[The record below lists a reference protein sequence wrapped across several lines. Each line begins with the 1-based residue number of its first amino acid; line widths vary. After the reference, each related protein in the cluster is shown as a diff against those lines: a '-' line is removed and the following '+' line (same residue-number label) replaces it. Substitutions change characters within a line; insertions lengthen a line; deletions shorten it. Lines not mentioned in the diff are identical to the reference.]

1 VGEKQKVGI
10 TKSEH
15 HILNLGA
22 GVQSTTLFL
31 LIREG
36 VIKLPESTVAVFADT
51 QEEPAAVY
59 KHLEWLK
66 SLEWPTILVR
76 TAGKLGDDL
85 VHGRNTTGGR
95 FAAIPAFTT
104 DGASEGM
111 TRRQCTKEY
120 KTEVIG
126 KTIRREVV
134 GLAHGR
140 AIDRQTEVHQYIGIS
155 RDEAR
160 RSVGVKANI
169 ESRRG
174 WLAHFPLMD
183 LGWTRADCLRWL
195 SDKVPHQVPRSAC
208 VFCPF
213 HSDEEWLRIKRDDP
227 AGWARAVEVDT
238 ALRTTGSVANRDM
251 RQTMY
256 LHRRRI
262 PLVEVNLNENQHSFG
277 FTMECEGMCGV

>member
-1 VGEKQKVGI
+1 MKAY
-10 TKSEH
+10 

-22 GVQSTTLFL
+22 GVQSTTLFE
-31 LIREG
+31 LIRRG
-36 VIKLPESTVAVFADT
+36 IIALPAEWVSVFADT
-51 QEEPAAVY
+51 QEEPDAVY
-59 KHLEWLK
+59 GHLARLQAE
-66 SLEWPTILVR
+66 EPGRILIG

-104 DGASEGM
+104 DGVSRGM
-111 TRRQCTKEY
+111 TRRQCTREY

-126 KTIRREVV
+126 RVIRRQII
-134 GLAHGR
+134 GLPKGR
-140 AIDRQTEVHQYIGIS
+140 AIDRDTEVHQYIGIS

-174 WLAHFPLMD
+174 WFAHFPLLEM
-183 LGWTRADCLRWL
+183 GWTRADCLRWL
-195 SDKVPHQVPRSAC
+195 KENFPHPVPRSAC

-213 HSDEEWLRIKRDDP
+213 HNDAEWLRIKRDDP
-227 AGWARAVEVDT
+227 KGWARAIEIDT
-238 ALRTTGSVANRDM
+238 ALRTSVANRDM

-256 LHRRRI
+256 LHRSCK
-262 PLVEVNLNENQHSFG
+262 PLAEVDLNENQYSIG
-277 FTMECEGMCGV
+277 FAGECEGMCGV